1 MRRDVEEV
9 HELSRWPDAPI
20 SLREGRGS
28 REQAR
33 KVGLR
38 GRMGVELR

>member
-1 MRRDVEEV
+1 MRRDEEEV
-9 HELSRWPDAPI
+9 HELRSWPDAPI
-20 SLREGRGS
+20 SLREGRG